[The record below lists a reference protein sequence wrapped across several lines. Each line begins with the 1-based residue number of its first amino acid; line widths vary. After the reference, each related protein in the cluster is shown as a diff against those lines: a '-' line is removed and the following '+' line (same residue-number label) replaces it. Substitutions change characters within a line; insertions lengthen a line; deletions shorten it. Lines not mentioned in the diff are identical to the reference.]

1 MASQRQAGAS
11 RPAGGSA
18 SSGGPAAP
26 RSKAEAG
33 KAQARAAA
41 RARAA
46 QPDRA
51 GRAGQGAG
59 AGKAASPAE
68 AAAGPVLPPAPRWLV
83 WTTWILSLLGL
94 GVSVYLTIEHFSSNN
109 LALCPESATF
119 NCTKV
124 TTSPESV
131 VFGVFPVAVLGLAFY
146 VFLAVANS
154 PWGWRWDTI
163 RIGGLK
169 LPSFRALR
177 VASMVVG
184 IGFVLY
190 LVYVELFQVDSIC
203 LYCTSVHII
212 TFILFCLIVFDA
224 TFRHAPPAANAP
236 VRRR

>member
-1 MASQRQAGAS
+1 MASQRQAGGS
-11 RPAGGSA
+11 RPAGGGA
-18 SSGGPAAP
+18 PSGRPAAP

-46 QPDRA
+46 EAAPT
-51 GRAGQGAG
+51 AG
-59 AGKAASPAE
+59 AGKAAGPAE
-68 AAAGPVLPPAPRWLV
+68 AAAGTELPAAPRWLA
-83 WTTWILSLLGL
+83 WTTWILSLAGL

-124 TTSPESV
+124 TTSPESM
-131 VFGVFPVAVLGLAFY
+131 VFGVLPVAVLGLAFY

-154 PWGWRWDTI
+154 PWGWRWNTI
-163 RIGGLK
+163 RAGGLN
-169 LPSFRALR
+169 LPSFRTVR

-190 LVYVELFQVDSIC
+190 LVYVELLQVDSIC

-212 TFILFCLIVFDA
+212 TFILFSLIVFDA

>member
-1 MASQRQAGAS
+1 MASQRQAGGS
-11 RPAGGSA
+11 RPPGASA

-46 QPDRA
+46 QAA
-51 GRAGQGAG
+51 GSTG
-59 AGKAASPAE
+59 AGKTAGPAE
-68 AAAGPVLPPAPRWLV
+68 AAAGPELPAASRWLV
-83 WTTWILSLLGL
+83 WTTWILSLAGL

-124 TTSPESV
+124 TTSPESM
-131 VFGVFPVAVLGLAFY
+131 VFGVLPVAVLGLAFY
-146 VFLAVANS
+146 VFLVVANS
-154 PWGWRWDTI
+154 PWGWRWNTI

-169 LPSFRALR
+169 LPSFGTVR

-203 LYCTSVHII
+203 LYCSSVHIL